1 MMTIKVYVNNNTT
14 KEGKEYV
21 SYSSK
26 IKATNEF
33 VNIRFAKKV
42 GDKVPE
48 VNSKLTLD
56 NSDIFEATQEGDKR
70 RTFVIMNVNS
80 VEPLEKKIIEDNFFA

>member
-56 NSDIFEATQEGDKR
+56 NSDIFEATQDGDNR

-80 VEPLEKKIIEDNFFA
+80 IEPLKKKIIEDNFFA